1 MRSRTTTTWRGGR
14 ATALVGALA
23 TALTVLAGPAATA
36 DPNTIPS
43 AQDVAKAKAAVGSTA
58 QQVGVL
64 EAQLAQSQAK
74 LEALGVAVGQAAEA
88 YDGAMYALQQAQQQA
103 ASASR
108 AAATAQADLAAAR
121 QQVGELGAAAYK
133 SGGTLAMYAAFLTG
147 SSPDGLLGAASTVQ
161 VLANRQDAVLDRVR
175 AQQVVT
181 QVLDKQAS
189 DALAGVQQAAEK
201 ARVAK
206 AAVEARVAQQS
217 TQVQQLTAQTTSLS
231 RQLATLQARSTQL
244 TAARQAGL
252 ARLAQERAARAAE
265 LARQQAAARAAAA
278 AAAAGSKNAGSNSGG
293 SNGGGSNGDGSSGS
307 GGGSGSG
314 SYGNGNGSAASAPVG
329 SSSGTAAGG
338 LAAVAFARAHLGD
351 AYVWAAAGP
360 STWDCSGLT
369 MMAWRAGGVPMP
381 HYAAAQYAQGAKVS
395 RDQLRPGDLVF
406 FASDPNDY
414 TSIYHV
420 GIYIGGGQMI
430 EAPYT
435 GSVVRISS
443 IDRPSLFGFA
453 RP

>member
-1 MRSRTTTTWRGGR
+1 MV
-14 ATALVGALA
+14 AVLA
-23 TALTVLAGPAATA
+23 AALTVLAGLVGPPATA
-36 DPNTIPS
+36 DPNTLPS
-43 AQDVAKAKAAVGSTA
+43 AQDVAKANAAVGSTA

-64 EAQLAQSQAK
+64 EAQLAQSQAQ

-88 YDGAMYALQQAQQQA
+88 YDGALYALHQAQQQSA
-103 ASASR
+103 AAGR

-133 SGGTLAMYAAFLTG
+133 SGGSLATFAAFLTG
-147 SSPDGLLGAASTVQ
+147 SSPDGLLGAASTMQ

-189 DALAGVQQAAEK
+189 SALAAVQQAADK

-206 AAVEARVAQQS
+206 ATVEAKVSAQAG
-217 TQVQQLTAQTTSLS
+217 QVQQLTAGTATLS
-231 RQLATLQARSTQL
+231 RQLAALQARSSQL

-252 ARLAQERAARAAE
+252 ARIAREKAARAAE
-265 LARQQAAARAAAA
+265 LARQQAAARAASAR
-278 AAAAGSKNAGSNSGG
+278 STSSGG
-293 SNGGGSNGDGSSGS
+293 SSTGST

-314 SYGNGNGSAASAPVG
+314 GSTGGPAGTGIAPGPGG
-329 SSSGTAAGG
+329 SSGGTAADG

-351 AYVWAAAGP
+351 TYVWAAAGP

-369 MMAWRAGGVPMP
+369 MVAWQAAGVSMP
-381 HYAAAQYAQGAKVS
+381 HYAAAQYAQGLKVS

-406 FASDPNDY
+406 FGTNPTDY
-414 TSIYHV
+414 QSIYHV

-435 GSVVRISS
+435 GSVVRISG

>member
-1 MRSRTTTTWRGGR
+1 MV
-14 ATALVGALA
+14 AALVA
-23 TALTVLAGPAATA
+23 ALTVLAGLFGPAATA
-36 DPNTIPS
+36 DPNTLPS
-43 AQDVAKAKAAVGSTA
+43 AQDVATAKAAVGSTA

-88 YDGAMYALQQAQQQA
+88 YDGALYALQQAQQQA
-103 ASASR
+103 AAAGR
-108 AAATAQADLAAAR
+108 AAATAQAALAAAR

-133 SGGTLAMYAAFLTG
+133 SGGSLATFAAFLTG
-147 SSPDGLLGAASTVQ
+147 SSPDGLLGAASTMQ

-189 DALAGVQQAAEK
+189 TALAAVQQAAEK
-201 ARVAK
+201 AKVAK
-206 AAVEARVAQQS
+206 AAVEARVSAQAS
-217 TQVQQLTAQTTSLS
+217 QVQQLTASTTTLT
-231 RQLATLQARSTQL
+231 RQLAALQARSVQL

-252 ARLAQERAARAAE
+252 ARLAREKAARAAE

-278 AAAAGSKNAGSNSGG
+278 AAAAAAASA
-293 SNGGGSNGDGSSGS
+293 GGGSDNGSGS
-307 GGGSGSG
+307 GGSTTSPAVTGVASG
-314 SYGNGNGSAASAPVG
+314 G

-369 MMAWRAGGVPMP
+369 MMAWQAGGVAMP
-381 HYAAAQYAQGAKVS
+381 HYAAAQYAQGLKVS
-395 RDQLRPGDLVF
+395 RAQLRPGDLVF
-406 FASDPNDY
+406 FGTNPNDY
-414 TSIYHV
+414 QSIYHV

>member
-1 MRSRTTTTWRGGR
+1 MRSRTSRTARGGR
-14 ATALVGALA
+14 ASALVAVLA
-23 TALTVLAGPAATA
+23 VALTVLAGLVGPAATA
-36 DPNTIPS
+36 DPNTLPS
-43 AQDVAKAKAAVGSTA
+43 AQDVARANAAVGSTA

-64 EAQLAQSQAK
+64 EAQLAQSQAQ

-88 YDGAMYALQQAQQQA
+88 YDGALYALRQAQQQSA
-103 ASASR
+103 AAGR

-133 SGGTLAMYAAFLTG
+133 SGGSLATFAAFLTG
-147 SSPDGLLGAASTVQ
+147 SSPDGLLGAASTMQ
-161 VLANRQDAVLDRVR
+161 VLANRQDAVLNRVR

-189 DALAGVQQAAEK
+189 SALTAVQQAADK

-206 AAVEARVAQQS
+206 ATVEAKVSAQ
-217 TQVQQLTAQTTSLS
+217 TGQVQQLTAGTATLS
-231 RQLATLQARSTQL
+231 RQLAALQARSSQL

-252 ARLAQERAARAAE
+252 ARIAREKAARAAE
-265 LARQQAAARAAAA
+265 LARQQAAARAASAR
-278 AAAAGSKNAGSNSGG
+278 STSSGG
-293 SNGGGSNGDGSSGS
+293 SSTGSIGGSSGS
-307 GGGSGSG
+307 G
-314 SYGNGNGSAASAPVG
+314 APTGPAGTSIAPGPGG

-351 AYVWAAAGP
+351 TYVWAAAGP

-369 MMAWRAGGVPMP
+369 MVAWQAGGVSMP
-381 HYAAAQYAQGAKVS
+381 HYAAAQYAQGLKVS

-406 FASDPNDY
+406 FGTNPSDY
-414 TSIYHV
+414 QSIYHV

>member
-1 MRSRTTTTWRGGR
+1 LRSRTSRTARGGR
-14 ATALVGALA
+14 ATALVAVLA
-23 TALTVLAGPAATA
+23 VALTMLAGLVGPAATA
-36 DPNTIPS
+36 DPNTLPS
-43 AQDVAKAKAAVGSTA
+43 AQDVAKANAAVGSTA

-64 EAQLAQSQAK
+64 EAQLAQSQAQM
-74 LEALGVAVGQAAEA
+74 EALGVAVGQAAEA
-88 YDGAMYALQQAQQQA
+88 YDGALYALQQAQQQSA
-103 ASASR
+103 AAGR

-133 SGGTLAMYAAFLTG
+133 SGGSLATFAAFLTG
-147 SSPDGLLGAASTVQ
+147 SSPDGLLGAASTMQ

-189 DALAGVQQAAEK
+189 SALAAVQQAADK

-206 AAVEARVAQQS
+206 ATVEAKVSAQAG
-217 TQVQQLTAQTTSLS
+217 QVQQLTAGTATLT
-231 RQLATLQARSTQL
+231 RQLAALQARSSQL

-252 ARLAQERAARAAE
+252 ARIAREKAARAAE
-265 LARQQAAARAAAA
+265 LARQQAAARAA
-278 AAAAGSKNAGSNSGG
+278 SSRSTSSGG
-293 SNGGGSNGDGSSGS
+293 SSTGGT

-314 SYGNGNGSAASAPVG
+314 ASTGSPAGTGIAPGPGG
-329 SSSGTAAGG
+329 SSSGTAADG

-351 AYVWAAAGP
+351 TYVWAAAGP

-369 MMAWRAGGVPMP
+369 MVAWQAGGVSMP
-381 HYAAAQYAQGAKVS
+381 HYAAAQYAQGLKVS

-406 FASDPNDY
+406 FGTNPSDY
-414 TSIYHV
+414 QSIYHV

>member
-1 MRSRTTTTWRGGR
+1 VV
-14 ATALVGALA
+14 AVLA
-23 TALTVLAGPAATA
+23 AALTVLAGPAATA
-36 DPNTIPS
+36 DPNTLPS
-43 AQDVAKAKAAVGSTA
+43 AQDVATAKAAVGSTA

-103 ASASR
+103 AAAGR
-108 AAATAQADLAAAR
+108 AAATAQAALAAAR

-133 SGGTLAMYAAFLTG
+133 SGGSLATFAAFLTG
-147 SSPDGLLGAASTVQ
+147 SSPDGLLGAASTMQ

-189 DALAGVQQAAEK
+189 TALAAVQQAAEK

-206 AAVEARVAQQS
+206 AAVEARVSAQAS
-217 TQVQQLTAQTTSLS
+217 QVQQLTASTTTLT
-231 RQLATLQARSTQL
+231 RQLAALQARSVQL

-252 ARLAQERAARAAE
+252 ARIAREKAARAAE
-265 LARQQAAARAAAA
+265 LARQQAAARAPARARRRPPPPAA
-278 AAAAGSKNAGSNSGG
+278 AAAAGSSSDNT
-293 SNGGGSNGDGSSGS
+293 SGS
-307 GGGSGSG
+307 GGSTTSPAVTGVASGP
-314 SYGNGNGSAASAPVG
+314 AG

-369 MMAWRAGGVPMP
+369 MMAWQAGGVAMP
-381 HYAAAQYAQGAKVS
+381 HYAAAQYAQGLKVS
-395 RDQLRPGDLVF
+395 RGQLRPGDLVF
-406 FASDPNDY
+406 FGTNPNDY
-414 TSIYHV
+414 QSIYHV
-420 GIYIGGGQMI
+420 GLYIGGGQMI

>member
-1 MRSRTTTTWRGGR
+1 VV
-14 ATALVGALA
+14 AALVAALS
-23 TALTVLAGPAATA
+23 VLAGLVGPAATA
-36 DPNTIPS
+36 DPNTLPS
-43 AQDVAKAKAAVGSTA
+43 AQDVATAKAAVGSTA

-103 ASASR
+103 AAAGR
-108 AAATAQADLAAAR
+108 AAATAQAALAAAR

-133 SGGTLAMYAAFLTG
+133 SGGSLATFAAFLTG
-147 SSPDGLLGAASTVQ
+147 SSPDGLLGAASTMQ

-189 DALAGVQQAAEK
+189 TALAAVAQAAEK
-201 ARVAK
+201 ARLAK
-206 AAVEARVAQQS
+206 VAVEAKVAAQAG
-217 TQVQQLTAQTTSLS
+217 QVQQLTASTTTLT
-231 RQLATLQARSTQL
+231 RQLAALQARSVQL

-252 ARLAQERAARAAE
+252 ARLAREKAARAAE

-278 AAAAGSKNAGSNSGG
+278 AAAAAAGG
-293 SNGGGSNGDGSSGS
+293 SSDNGSGS
-307 GGGSGSG
+307 GGSTTSPAVTGVPSGPA
-314 SYGNGNGSAASAPVG
+314 GSAQ
-329 SSSGTAAGG
+329 GTAAGG

-369 MMAWRAGGVPMP
+369 MVAWQAGGVSMP
-381 HYAAAQYAQGAKVS
+381 HYAAAQYAQGLKVS

-406 FASDPNDY
+406 FGTNPNDY
-414 TSIYHV
+414 QSIYHV